1 MKPLKPPLR
10 YLAERAKNGVPVP
23 LADDIYWVRAA
34 LPFALDHVNIWLL
47 RDAEGWTVI
56 DCGYADDWTRSMWD
70 GLLSG
75 LLAGH
80 PVRSVVATHFHPDH
94 AGLAGWLVER
104 TGAEL
109 VMSRSE
115 WLTTRMLK
123 LDDTEDF
130 NEAGVIY
137 DRQAGL
143 DEEMVE
149 KRRQRGNRYR
159 LGVSLAWTGTS
170 IAADHLR
177 FLIVVYDCLEVV
189 ALIGLGLGMRAGRH
203 RTAIVLGSMGM
214 VLFLLDAFV
223 NVVVVSEGPAFIA
236 AVFFAV
242 VGEFPSIAMSAAGV
256 GLAMRRWTEVTA
268 MPSRDAKMG
277 A

>member
-1 MKPLKPPLR
+1 M
-10 YLAERAKNGVPVP
+10 
-23 LADDIYWVRAA
+23 RAA
-34 LPFALDHVNIWLL
+34 IGPKWLILLILTFGVLEIPWVGYLFFFQAPEGVAQHTHV
-47 RDAEGWTVI
+47 A
-56 DCGYADDWTRSMWD
+56 A
-70 GLLSG
+70 
-75 LLAGH
+75 
-80 PVRSVVATHFHPDH
+80 
-94 AGLAGWLVER
+94 AGLIGGSAVLAALAAGWLWRGARSAAILTVM
-104 TGAEL
+104 TGTWMGVVLLFALTISSVPVVLATIPGLL
-109 VMSRSE
+109 VAAMATRDVLQHPDVTVSR
-115 WLTTRMLK
+115 WLPAL
-123 LDDTEDF
+123 LLGI
-130 NEAGVIY
+130 ALVLI
-137 DRQAGL
+137 
-143 DEEMVE
+143 V
-149 KRRQRGNRYR
+149 R

-203 RTAIVLGSMGM
+203 RTAIVIGSMGM